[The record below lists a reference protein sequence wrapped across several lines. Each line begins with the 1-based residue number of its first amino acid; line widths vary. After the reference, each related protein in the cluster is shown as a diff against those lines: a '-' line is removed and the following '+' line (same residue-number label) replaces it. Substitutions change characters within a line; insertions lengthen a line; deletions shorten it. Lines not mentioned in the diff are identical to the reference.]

1 MLLIHC
7 DIFKASW
14 NVGFQT
20 VQLLYGTVKSGSKFC
35 HAGGFFFALAIELTD
50 LAVLMIALHT
60 ALYIFRGDQGL
71 YPFRRYAYA
80 VFVSVPILLAS
91 LAFVNKEGYVNT
103 GNQCY
108 LPINPSWLRKALSW
122 IPRYLTLG
130 TILLTYL
137 AVYIYIRI
145 LMRQFGKS
153 PSSAQLRNEDISQD
167 ISLLEGTTSSSGS
180 RKPDTLI
187 PETPSLAYHGL
198 IPSTTVSN
206 RTSRDLRGR
215 QFSVIS
221 TISTLNMDHSTNK
234 QAPHNLNSSRKQD
247 AAVRW
252 RTPNFSLEVPS
263 FNERLESEPCTPTA
277 ANYNSDEITLTTPTE
292 AHLRESHESPSSSSS
307 TTPVTRPATAARDFR
322 SHSIAGTSTTM
333 PSRTPSDAGLYSA
346 IRPEGDNHA
355 RPKAGSVF
363 LPSST
368 TPLDATTVLK
378 TREKV
383 RRQLRGLFVY
393 PLVYVIVWVLPF
405 IIYHTG
411 YGRAAPFGL
420 ICASMVLLGLQGFA
434 NALIFS
440 LKEKPWRHP
449 RKKKP
454 CSYAAWKRGERE
466 LFDFKFWNRPRRQE
480 PNNPK
485 VGRTR
490 DEMMLDGRHARKR
503 REVELED
510 RRLELQNNRKVRKD
524 WWDQEDHDDQV

>member
-14 NVGFQT
+14 SVGFQT
-20 VQLLYGTVKSGSKFC
+20 VQLLYGAVKTGSKFC

-71 YPFRRYAYA
+71 YPFRKYAYA
-80 VFVSVPILLAS
+80 VFVSVPILLSS
-91 LAFVNKEGYVNT
+91 LAFVNKAGYVNT

-108 LPINPSWLRKALSW
+108 LPIEPSWLRKALSW

-137 AVYIYIRI
+137 AVYIYVRI
-145 LMRQFGKS
+145 LMRQFGKA
-153 PSSAQLRNEDISQD
+153 PSSSAADRVEDV
-167 ISLLEGTTSSSGS
+167 SLLDGTTSSTTSS
-180 RKPDTLI
+180 KKPATTY
-187 PETPSLAYHGL
+187 PQTPSLAYHGL

-221 TISTLNMDHSTNK
+221 TISTLNMDHPTNK
-234 QAPHNLNSSRKQD
+234 HSMSSYRKQD
-247 AAVRW
+247 AALRW
-252 RTPNFSLEVPS
+252 KMPNFNLEVPS
-263 FNERLESEPCTPTA
+263 FDERIESEPCTPTA
-277 ANYNSDEITLTTPTE
+277 ANYNSDEITLTAPTE
-292 AHLRESHESPSSSSS
+292 AHLRESDTSTSSSDS
-307 TTPVTRPATAARDFR
+307 TMPVARPSTAARDFR
-322 SHSIAGTSTTM
+322 SFSIADTSTTA
-333 PSRTPSDAGLYSA
+333 PSRTPSVANLYSA
-346 IRPEGDNHA
+346 IRSEGENNV
-355 RPKAGSVF
+355 RPKASSVF
-363 LPSST
+363 LSSSSP
-368 TPLDATTVLK
+368 TPLSASTVLK

-405 IIYHTG
+405 IVYHTG

-420 ICASMVLLGLQGFA
+420 IVASVVLLGLQGFA

-440 LKEKPWRHP
+440 LKEKPWRHS
-449 RKKKP
+449 RRKKP
-454 CSYAAWKRGERE
+454 CGIAAWKRGERE
-466 LFDFKFWNRPRRQE
+466 LVDLKFWNRPGRQE
-480 PNNPK
+480 PAKPK

-503 REVELED
+503 REAELED
-510 RRLELQNNRKVRKD
+510 RKLELQNNRKAVTD
-524 WWDQEDHDDQV
+524 WWDQEDHDDHV